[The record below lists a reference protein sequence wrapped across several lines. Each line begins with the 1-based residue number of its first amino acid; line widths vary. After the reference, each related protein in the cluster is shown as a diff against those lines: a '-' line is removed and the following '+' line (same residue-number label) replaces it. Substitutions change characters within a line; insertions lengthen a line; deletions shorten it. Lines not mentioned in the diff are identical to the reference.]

1 MVKST
6 KITISIPTLCLAA
19 ASRRLSGS
27 LDSPSAIHE
36 ERTDMTNAVQPVS
49 EASNRTGA
57 RRLWIWPI
65 AILISFPIG
74 GYLADLVVD
83 GVDSVG
89 AAMIGGLIAGLVIG
103 AAEWFVLRRW
113 VSWLWILATSI

>member
-6 KITISIPTLCLAA
+6 KITIPILSLCPAA
-19 ASRRLSGS
+19 ASRRESGS
-27 LDSPSAIHE
+27 LDSHSAIL
-36 ERTDMTNAVQPVS
+36 RGTDMTNAVQPVT
-49 EASNRTGA
+49 EAKQKAGA

-65 AILISFPIG
+65 AILISFPIA

-89 AAMIGGLIAGLVIG
+89 AAMLGGFIAGLVIG
-103 AAEWFVLRRW
+103 AAGGFGLRR
-113 VSWLWILATSI
+113 